1 MDTVSASFLQLLQ
14 QYFASNHYGTHLT
27 QNLYQHQFCVVSSD
41 PAEYLTELLNVKD
54 AMFILVDSKLIK
66 ATNELAHSNT
76 TNYVLKA
83 P

>member
-1 MDTVSASFLQLLQ
+1 MDTISEYFLQLHRR
-14 QYFASNHYGTHLT
+14 YFASNHYGNLLTH
-27 QNLYQHQFCVVSSD
+27 NLYQHQFCVVSSD